1 MVLGADLVHDEKYAP
16 PHPDPNLNSNPNP
29 NPDPNPKV
37 LPTALPLTLA
47 LALTLTLR
55 YTLPGLAAAVV
66 KHTAPGGVAYL
77 MCAKGRPG
85 VEALPAALQASYG
98 GVVEREEMAVMN
110 SFGACEV
117 VLITYTPPSAV

>member
-1 MVLGADLVHDEKYAP
+1 MSVL
-16 PHPDPNLNSNPNP
+16 
-29 NPDPNPKV
+29 
-37 LPTALPLTLA
+37 TLTLA
-47 LALTLTLR
+47 RTLTLTLTLTPTPTPTPTLTLTLTLTQTLR

-85 VEALPAALQASYG
+85 VEALPAALQATYG
-98 GVVEREEMAVMN
+98 GVVEREEMSVMN

-117 VLITYTPPSAV
+117 VLITYTAPSAV

>member
-1 MVLGADLVHDEKYAP
+1 M
-16 PHPDPNLNSNPNP
+16 
-29 NPDPNPKV
+29 
-37 LPTALPLTLA
+37 LPTALPLTLG
-47 LALTLTLR
+47 LALTLNLTLR

-85 VEALPAALQASYG
+85 VEALPAALQATYG
-98 GVVEREEMAVMN
+98 GVVEREEMSVMN

-117 VLITYTPPSAV
+117 VLITYTPRG